1 MNFKQKRFGN
11 YVVEMK
17 GADMQEVEL
26 KPCPFCGG
34 KAVVK
39 ATTKRIGFV
48 IWCECEKCY
57 AKTEGYCPN
66 IENENTSITSIERCK
81 NDAIELWNRRV

>member
-1 MNFKQKRFGN
+1 
-11 YVVEMK
+11 
-17 GADMQEVEL
+17 MQEVEL

-39 ATTKRIGFV
+39 ATTKRNGFT
-48 IWCECEKCY
+48 IWCECSKCY

-66 IENENTSITSIERCK
+66 IEKRGFLTCEH
-81 NDAIELWNRRV
+81 

>member
-1 MNFKQKRFGN
+1 
-11 YVVEMK
+11 
-17 GADMQEVEL
+17 MQEIEL

-39 ATTKRIGFV
+39 ATTKRIGFT

-66 IENENTSITSIERCK
+66 IEKEDASLANIEECK
-81 NDAIELWNRRV
+81 NNAIELWNRRV

>member
-1 MNFKQKRFGN
+1 
-11 YVVEMK
+11 
-17 GADMQEVEL
+17 MQEVEL

-39 ATTKRIGFV
+39 ATTKKWFI
-48 IWCECEKCY
+48 IWCECSKCY

-66 IENENTSITSIERCK
+66 IEKEDSSLANIEECK
-81 NDAIELWNRRV
+81 NKAIELWNRMV